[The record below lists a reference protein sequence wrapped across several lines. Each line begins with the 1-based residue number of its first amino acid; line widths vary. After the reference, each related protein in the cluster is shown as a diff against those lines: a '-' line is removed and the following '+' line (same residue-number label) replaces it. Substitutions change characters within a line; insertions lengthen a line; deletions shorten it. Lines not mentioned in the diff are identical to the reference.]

1 MSERTTRD
9 ANRFVERRQTY
20 AAFKKGMLYDGDTV
34 SAAGAPD
41 SPTSRIIIDLEA
53 DDADE
58 AAGATSYRQRVHL
71 CKRVGTAR
79 F

>member
-41 SPTSRIIIDLEA
+41 TSRIIIDLEA

-58 AAGATSYRQRVHL
+58 AAGATSYGQRVHL